1 MARDTYKTLPPGPP
15 PEKRVMT
22 LELRNLTP
30 IPVVYEKQLLIWQ
43 PESPGDSVT
52 VNIPEGLCVGLSGN
66 VTATYDQPAQCTI
79 AVQEDMLDDGST
91 PYTYTLSCAGV
102 AADPDVLVK
111 RCIGCP

>member
-1 MARDTYKTLPPGPP
+1 MAQDTYRTLPPGPP

-30 IPVVYEKQLLIWQ
+30 IPVVYEKQILIWQ

-52 VNIPEGLCVGLSGN
+52 VTIPDGLCVEGGGTLTG
-66 VTATYDQPAQCTI
+66 TYEQPPRCTI
-79 AVQEDMLDDGST
+79 KVQDGMLDNGSR
-91 PYTYTLSCAGV
+91 PYTYTLSSATV
-102 AADPDVLVK
+102 AADPEVLVK

>member
-1 MARDTYKTLPPGPP
+1 MPQDTYKTLPPGPP

-22 LELRNLTP
+22 LELRTLTP
-30 IPVVYEKQLLIWQ
+30 IPVVYEKQILIWQ

-52 VNIPEGLCVGLSGN
+52 VTIPVGLCVEGGGTLTG
-66 VTATYDQPAQCTI
+66 TYEQPPQCTI
-79 AVQEDMLDDGST
+79 KVQAMDDNESRK
-91 PYTYTLSCAGV
+91 YTYSLSSATV